1 MSKQGKSRF
10 SDRIKLIAKFKH
22 KKNKNNEDNKLEKN
36 TGFFKRIM
44 LVPLMLFGKGIE
56 DLTKTTNKDKSNN
69 ITFNDKDNKIF
80 NDKDNKI
87 FNDKKMLED
96 DRTKHINIQSKK
108 INVSQSKIKR
118 NDYDNFKNKSFYDF
132 NYVSSLTDI
141 EELKK
146 DILIGIRKNFI
157 DEINKLEVLNSELYV
172 LSKFDIDS
180 SLLQECNDYL
190 KKVKQLLDKLNKLN
204 KRYNIYKENYY
215 FENILDMDDKN
226 LLDKILL
233 FGELCNLED
242 RRNLVKDYKV
252 LDTYKYLYSILEE
265 VKEQCALL
273 EEKSEEKIKELEDAN
288 IDFKKYQND
297 IFNKENIVSRCEFI
311 YSKQE
316 ELLKEISS
324 KVGNISSY
332 ESVRYNLSGFGSLLL
347 NGIKLIGLFALS
359 PFKGLFPSISLQTSL
374 TKKTVSNLRKS
385 IASTKKTEIV
395 YTADDYIDKLNYS
408 INEMDDMYKYISS
421 TISDIDSLRDEYIS
435 KFSLYKE
442 QLPNYNYYLKKINTL
457 RKVMVNNQAKI
468 VFLNKKIKENKKVN
482 EKTLIR
488 VKKLNEKS

>member
-172 LSKFDIDS
+172 LSKFDMDS

>member
-80 NDKDNKI
+80 NDK
-87 FNDKKMLED
+87 KMLED

-118 NDYDNFKNKSFYDF
+118 NDYDDFKNKSFYDF

-204 KRYNIYKENYY
+204 KQYNIYKENYY

-468 VFLNKKIKENKKVN
+468 VFLNKKMKENKKVN

-488 VKKLNEKS
+488 VKKLNEKA

>member
-80 NDKDNKI
+80 NDK
-87 FNDKKMLED
+87 KMLED

-118 NDYDNFKNKSFYDF
+118 NDYDDFKNKSFYDF
-132 NYVSSLTDI
+132 NYVSSLIDI

-172 LSKFDIDS
+172 LSKFDMDS

-288 IDFKKYQND
+288 INFKKYQND

>member
-10 SDRIKLIAKFKH
+10 SDRIKLIAKFKR
-22 KKNKNNEDNKLEKN
+22 KKNKNSEDDKLEKN

-56 DLTKTTNKDKSNN
+56 DLIKTTNKDKSNN
-69 ITFNDKDNKIF
+69 ITLNDKDNKSF
-80 NDKDNKI
+80 NG
-87 FNDKKMLED
+87 KKMLED

-118 NDYDNFKNKSFYDF
+118 NDYDDFKNKSFYDF

-172 LSKFDIDS
+172 LSKFDMDS

-288 IDFKKYQND
+288 INFKKYQND

>member
-80 NDKDNKI
+80 NDK
-87 FNDKKMLED
+87 KMLED

-118 NDYDNFKNKSFYDF
+118 NDYDDFKNKSFYDF

-172 LSKFDIDS
+172 LSKFDMDS

-204 KRYNIYKENYY
+204 KQYNIYKENYY

-332 ESVRYNLSGFGSLLL
+332 ESVCYNLSGFGSLLL

-488 VKKLNEKS
+488 VKKLNEKA

>member
-80 NDKDNKI
+80 NDK
-87 FNDKKMLED
+87 KMLED

-118 NDYDNFKNKSFYDF
+118 NDYDDFKNKSFYDF

-172 LSKFDIDS
+172 LSKFDMDS

-488 VKKLNEKS
+488 VKKLNEKA

>member
-1 MSKQGKSRF
+1 MSKQGKSMF
-10 SDRIKLIAKFKH
+10 SDRIKLIAKFKR
-22 KKNKNNEDNKLEKN
+22 KKNKNSEDDKLEKN
-36 TGFFKRIM
+36 TGFFKRII

-56 DLTKTTNKDKSNN
+56 DLTKTTDKDKSNN
-69 ITFNDKDNKIF
+69 ITFNDKDNKS
-80 NDKDNKI
+80 

-96 DRTKHINIQSKK
+96 DRTKKINIQSKK

-118 NDYDNFKNKSFYDF
+118 NNYDDSKNKSFYNF

-172 LSKFDIDS
+172 LSKFDMDS

-204 KRYNIYKENYY
+204 KQYNIYKENYY

-385 IASTKKTEIV
+385 IASSKRTEIV

-468 VFLNKKIKENKKVN
+468 VFLNKKMKENKKVN

-488 VKKLNEKS
+488 VKKLNEKA

>member
-10 SDRIKLIAKFKH
+10 SDRIKLIAKFKR
-22 KKNKNNEDNKLEKN
+22 KKNKNNEDDKLEKN

-80 NDKDNKI
+80 NDK
-87 FNDKKMLED
+87 KMLED

-118 NDYDNFKNKSFYDF
+118 NDYDDFKNKSFYDF

-172 LSKFDIDS
+172 LSKFDMDS

-204 KRYNIYKENYY
+204 KQYNIYKENYY

-252 LDTYKYLYSILEE
+252 LDTYKYLYSKLDE

-273 EEKSEEKIKELEDAN
+273 EEKSEEKIKKLEDAN

-442 QLPNYNYYLKKINTL
+442 KLPNYNYYLKKINTL

-488 VKKLNEKS
+488 VKKLNEKA

>member
-80 NDKDNKI
+80 NDK
-87 FNDKKMLED
+87 KMLED

-118 NDYDNFKNKSFYDF
+118 NDYDDFKNKSFYDF

-172 LSKFDIDS
+172 LSKFDMDS

-204 KRYNIYKENYY
+204 KQYNIYKENYY
-215 FENILDMDDKN
+215 FENILDIDDKN

>member
-22 KKNKNNEDNKLEKN
+22 KKNKNDEDNKLEKN
-36 TGFFKRIM
+36 TGFFKKII

-56 DLTKTTNKDKSNN
+56 DLIKTTNKDKSNN
-69 ITFNDKDNKIF
+69 ITFNDKDDKSF
-80 NDKDNKI
+80 NG
-87 FNDKKMLED
+87 KKMLED

-118 NDYDNFKNKSFYDF
+118 NDYDDFKNKSFYNF

-468 VFLNKKIKENKKVN
+468 VFLNKKMKENKKVN

-488 VKKLNEKS
+488 VKKLNEKA

>member
-22 KKNKNNEDNKLEKN
+22 KKNKNDEDNKLEKN
-36 TGFFKRIM
+36 TGLFKRIM

-56 DLTKTTNKDKSNN
+56 DLIKTTNKDKSNN
-69 ITFNDKDNKIF
+69 ITFNDKDNKSF
-80 NDKDNKI
+80 NG
-87 FNDKKMLED
+87 KKMLVD

-118 NDYDNFKNKSFYDF
+118 NDYDDFKNKSFYDF

-172 LSKFDIDS
+172 LSKFDMDS

-468 VFLNKKIKENKKVN
+468 VFLNKKMKENKKVN

-488 VKKLNEKS
+488 VKKLNEKA

>member
-10 SDRIKLIAKFKH
+10 SDRIKLIAKFKR
-22 KKNKNNEDNKLEKN
+22 KKNKNSEDDKLEKN
-36 TGFFKRIM
+36 TGFFKRII

-56 DLTKTTNKDKSNN
+56 DLTKTTDKDKSNN
-69 ITFNDKDNKIF
+69 ITFNDKDNKS
-80 NDKDNKI
+80 

-96 DRTKHINIQSKK
+96 DRTKKINIQSKK

-118 NDYDNFKNKSFYDF
+118 NNYDNFKNKSFYNF

-204 KRYNIYKENYY
+204 KQYNIYKENYY

-468 VFLNKKIKENKKVN
+468 VFLNKKMKENKKVN

-488 VKKLNEKS
+488 VKKLNEKA

>member
-22 KKNKNNEDNKLEKN
+22 KKNKNDEDNKLEKN
-36 TGFFKRIM
+36 TGFFKKII

-56 DLTKTTNKDKSNN
+56 DLIKTTNKDKSNN
-69 ITFNDKDNKIF
+69 ITFNDKDDKSF
-80 NDKDNKI
+80 NG
-87 FNDKKMLED
+87 KKMLED

-118 NDYDNFKNKSFYDF
+118 NDYDDFKNKSFYNF

-141 EELKK
+141 EELKQ

-204 KRYNIYKENYY
+204 KQYNIYKENYY

>member
-10 SDRIKLIAKFKH
+10 SDRIKLIAKFKR
-22 KKNKNNEDNKLEKN
+22 KKNKNSEDDKLEKN
-36 TGFFKRIM
+36 TGFFKRII

-56 DLTKTTNKDKSNN
+56 DLTKTTDKDKSNN
-69 ITFNDKDNKIF
+69 ITF

-96 DRTKHINIQSKK
+96 DRTKKINIQSKK

-118 NDYDNFKNKSFYDF
+118 NNYDDSKNKSFYNF

-146 DILIGIRKNFI
+146 DILIRIRKNFI

-172 LSKFDIDS
+172 LSKFDMDS

-204 KRYNIYKENYY
+204 KQYNIYKENYY

-242 RRNLVKDYKV
+242 RKNLVKDYKI
-252 LDTYKYLYSILEE
+252 LDSYKYLYSKLEE
-265 VKEQCALL
+265 VIEQCALL
-273 EEKSEEKIKELEDAN
+273 EEKSEEKIKKLEDAN

-488 VKKLNEKS
+488 VKKLNEKA

>member
-10 SDRIKLIAKFKH
+10 SDRIKLIAKFKR
-22 KKNKNNEDNKLEKN
+22 KKNKNSEDDKLEKN
-36 TGFFKRIM
+36 TGFFKRII

-56 DLTKTTNKDKSNN
+56 DLTKTTDKDKSNN
-69 ITFNDKDNKIF
+69 ITFNDKDNKS
-80 NDKDNKI
+80 

-96 DRTKHINIQSKK
+96 DRTKKINIQSKK

-118 NDYDNFKNKSFYDF
+118 NNYDDSKNKSFYNF

-172 LSKFDIDS
+172 LSKFDMDS

-204 KRYNIYKENYY
+204 KQYNIYKENYY

>member
-10 SDRIKLIAKFKH
+10 SDRIKLIAKFKR
-22 KKNKNNEDNKLEKN
+22 KKNKNNEDDKLEKN

-69 ITFNDKDNKIF
+69 ITLNDKDNKSF
-80 NDKDNKI
+80 NG
-87 FNDKKMLED
+87 KKMLED

-118 NDYDNFKNKSFYDF
+118 NDYDDFKNKSFYNF

-172 LSKFDIDS
+172 LSKFDMDS

-204 KRYNIYKENYY
+204 KQYNIYKENYY

-468 VFLNKKIKENKKVN
+468 VFLNKKMKENKKVN

-488 VKKLNEKS
+488 VKKLNEKA

>member
-10 SDRIKLIAKFKH
+10 SDRIKLIAKFKR
-22 KKNKNNEDNKLEKN
+22 KKNKNSEDDKLEKN

-80 NDKDNKI
+80 NDK
-87 FNDKKMLED
+87 KMLED

-118 NDYDNFKNKSFYDF
+118 NDYDDFKNKSFYDF

-172 LSKFDIDS
+172 LSKFDMDS

>member
-10 SDRIKLIAKFKH
+10 SDRIKLIAKFKR
-22 KKNKNNEDNKLEKN
+22 KKNKNNEDDKLEKN

-69 ITFNDKDNKIF
+69 ITLNDKDNKSF
-80 NDKDNKI
+80 NG
-87 FNDKKMLED
+87 KKMLED

-118 NDYDNFKNKSFYDF
+118 NNYDNFKNKSFYNF
-132 NYVSSLTDI
+132 NYVSSLTNI

-172 LSKFDIDS
+172 LSKFDMDS

-204 KRYNIYKENYY
+204 KQYNIYKENYY

-242 RRNLVKDYKV
+242 RKNLVKDYKV
-252 LDTYKYLYSILEE
+252 LDSYKYLYSKLEE
-265 VKEQCALL
+265 VKKQCALL
-273 EEKSEEKIKELEDAN
+273 EEKSEEKIKKLEDAN
-288 IDFKKYQND
+288 IFFIKNIKMIFLIKKILFLDANLY
-297 IFNKENIVSRCEFI
+297 IVSR
-311 YSKQE
+311 K
-316 ELLKEISS
+316 
-324 KVGNISSY
+324 
-332 ESVRYNLSGFGSLLL
+332 
-347 NGIKLIGLFALS
+347 
-359 PFKGLFPSISLQTSL
+359 
-374 TKKTVSNLRKS
+374 
-385 IASTKKTEIV
+385 
-395 YTADDYIDKLNYS
+395 NY
-408 INEMDDMYKYISS
+408 
-421 TISDIDSLRDEYIS
+421 
-435 KFSLYKE
+435 
-442 QLPNYNYYLKKINTL
+442 
-457 RKVMVNNQAKI
+457 
-468 VFLNKKIKENKKVN
+468 
-482 EKTLIR
+482 
-488 VKKLNEKS
+488 

>member
-22 KKNKNNEDNKLEKN
+22 KKNKNDEDNKLEKN

-80 NDKDNKI
+80 NDK
-87 FNDKKMLED
+87 KMLED

-118 NDYDNFKNKSFYDF
+118 NDYDDFKNKSFYDF

-172 LSKFDIDS
+172 LSKFDMDS

-488 VKKLNEKS
+488 VKKLNEKA

>member
-1 MSKQGKSRF
+1 MSKQGKSMF
-10 SDRIKLIAKFKH
+10 SDRIKLIAKFKR
-22 KKNKNNEDNKLEKN
+22 KKNKNSEDDKLEKN

-69 ITFNDKDNKIF
+69 ITFNDKDNKS
-80 NDKDNKI
+80 

-96 DRTKHINIQSKK
+96 DRTKKINIQSKK

-118 NDYDNFKNKSFYDF
+118 NNYDDSKNKSFYNF

-172 LSKFDIDS
+172 LSKFDMDS

-190 KKVKQLLDKLNKLN
+190 KNVKQLLDKLNKLN
-204 KRYNIYKENYY
+204 KQYNIYKENYY

-385 IASTKKTEIV
+385 IASSKRTEIV

-468 VFLNKKIKENKKVN
+468 VFLNKKMKENKKVN

-488 VKKLNEKS
+488 VKKLNEKA

>member
-10 SDRIKLIAKFKH
+10 SDRIKLIAKFKR
-22 KKNKNNEDNKLEKN
+22 KKNKNNEDDKLEKN

-80 NDKDNKI
+80 NDK
-87 FNDKKMLED
+87 KMLED

-118 NDYDNFKNKSFYDF
+118 NDYDDFKNKSFYDF

-172 LSKFDIDS
+172 LSKFDMDS

-204 KRYNIYKENYY
+204 KQYNIYKENYY

-488 VKKLNEKS
+488 VKKLNEKA

>member
-10 SDRIKLIAKFKH
+10 SDRIKLIAKFKR
-22 KKNKNNEDNKLEKN
+22 KKNKNNEDDKLEKN

-80 NDKDNKI
+80 NDK
-87 FNDKKMLED
+87 KMLED

-118 NDYDNFKNKSFYDF
+118 NDYDDFKNKSFYDF

-172 LSKFDIDS
+172 LSKFDMDS

>member
-22 KKNKNNEDNKLEKN
+22 KKNKNDEDNKLEKN
-36 TGFFKRIM
+36 TGFFKKII

-56 DLTKTTNKDKSNN
+56 DLIKTTNKDKSNN
-69 ITFNDKDNKIF
+69 ITFNDKDDKSF
-80 NDKDNKI
+80 NG
-87 FNDKKMLED
+87 KKMLED

-118 NDYDNFKNKSFYDF
+118 NDYDDFKNKSFYNF

-172 LSKFDIDS
+172 LSKFDMDS

-204 KRYNIYKENYY
+204 KQYNIYKENYY

-385 IASTKKTEIV
+385 IASSKRTEIV

-468 VFLNKKIKENKKVN
+468 VFLNKKMKENKKVN

-488 VKKLNEKS
+488 VKKLNEKA

>member
-1 MSKQGKSRF
+1 M
-10 SDRIKLIAKFKH
+10 
-22 KKNKNNEDNKLEKN
+22 
-36 TGFFKRIM
+36 
-44 LVPLMLFGKGIE
+44 
-56 DLTKTTNKDKSNN
+56 
-69 ITFNDKDNKIF
+69 
-80 NDKDNKI
+80 
-87 FNDKKMLED
+87 
-96 DRTKHINIQSKK
+96 
-108 INVSQSKIKR
+108 
-118 NDYDNFKNKSFYDF
+118 
-132 NYVSSLTDI
+132 TDI

-172 LSKFDIDS
+172 LSKFDMDS

-204 KRYNIYKENYY
+204 KQYNIYKENYY

-252 LDTYKYLYSILEE
+252 LDIYKYLYSKLEE

-488 VKKLNEKS
+488 VKKLNEKA

>member
-10 SDRIKLIAKFKH
+10 SDRIKLIAKFKR
-22 KKNKNNEDNKLEKN
+22 KKNKNSEDDKLEKN
-36 TGFFKRIM
+36 TGFFKRII

-56 DLTKTTNKDKSNN
+56 DLTKTTDKDKSNN
-69 ITFNDKDNKIF
+69 ITFNDKDNKS
-80 NDKDNKI
+80 

-96 DRTKHINIQSKK
+96 DRTKKINIQSKK

-118 NDYDNFKNKSFYDF
+118 NNYDDSKNKSFYDF

-172 LSKFDIDS
+172 LSKFDMDS

>member
-10 SDRIKLIAKFKH
+10 SDRIKLIAKFKR
-22 KKNKNNEDNKLEKN
+22 KKNKNNEDDKLEKN

-69 ITFNDKDNKIF
+69 ITLNDKDNKSF
-80 NDKDNKI
+80 NG
-87 FNDKKMLED
+87 KKMLED

-118 NDYDNFKNKSFYDF
+118 NDYDDFKNKSFYDF

-172 LSKFDIDS
+172 LSKFDMDS

-204 KRYNIYKENYY
+204 KQYNIYKENYY

-488 VKKLNEKS
+488 VKKLNEKA

>member
-22 KKNKNNEDNKLEKN
+22 KKNKNDEDNKLEKN

-80 NDKDNKI
+80 NDK
-87 FNDKKMLED
+87 KMLED

-118 NDYDNFKNKSFYDF
+118 NDYDDFKNKSFYDF

-172 LSKFDIDS
+172 LSKFDMDS

>member
-22 KKNKNNEDNKLEKN
+22 KKNKNDEDNKLEKN
-36 TGFFKRIM
+36 TGFFKKII

-56 DLTKTTNKDKSNN
+56 DLIKTTNKDKSNN
-69 ITFNDKDNKIF
+69 ITFNDKDDKSF
-80 NDKDNKI
+80 NG
-87 FNDKKMLED
+87 KKMLED

-118 NDYDNFKNKSFYDF
+118 NDYDDFKNKSFYNF

-204 KRYNIYKENYY
+204 KQYNIYKENYY

-385 IASTKKTEIV
+385 IASSKRTEIV

-468 VFLNKKIKENKKVN
+468 VFLNKKMKENKKVN

-488 VKKLNEKS
+488 VKKLNEKA

>member
-22 KKNKNNEDNKLEKN
+22 KKNKNDEDNKLEKN
-36 TGFFKRIM
+36 TGFFKKII

-56 DLTKTTNKDKSNN
+56 DLIKTTNKDKSNN
-69 ITFNDKDNKIF
+69 ITFNDKDDKSF
-80 NDKDNKI
+80 NG
-87 FNDKKMLED
+87 KKMLED
-96 DRTKHINIQSKK
+96 DRTMHINIQSKK

-118 NDYDNFKNKSFYDF
+118 NDYDDFKNKSFYNF

>member
-22 KKNKNNEDNKLEKN
+22 KKNKNDEDNKLEKN

-69 ITFNDKDNKIF
+69 ITLNDKDNKSF
-80 NDKDNKI
+80 NG
-87 FNDKKMLED
+87 KKMLVD

-118 NDYDNFKNKSFYDF
+118 NDYDDFKNKSFYDF

-172 LSKFDIDS
+172 LSKFDMDS

-204 KRYNIYKENYY
+204 KQYNIYKENYY

>member
-10 SDRIKLIAKFKH
+10 SDRIKLIAKFKR
-22 KKNKNNEDNKLEKN
+22 KKNKNNEDDKLEKN

-69 ITFNDKDNKIF
+69 ITFNDKDNKS
-80 NDKDNKI
+80 

-96 DRTKHINIQSKK
+96 DRTKKINIQSKK

-118 NDYDNFKNKSFYDF
+118 NNYDDSKNKSFYNF

-204 KRYNIYKENYY
+204 KQYNIYKENYY

-242 RRNLVKDYKV
+242 RKNLVKDYKV
-252 LDTYKYLYSILEE
+252 LDSYKYLYFKLEE

-273 EEKSEEKIKELEDAN
+273 EEKSEEKIKKLEDAN

-468 VFLNKKIKENKKVN
+468 VFLNKKMKENKKVN

-488 VKKLNEKS
+488 VKKLNEKA

>member
-10 SDRIKLIAKFKH
+10 SDRIKLIAKFKR
-22 KKNKNNEDNKLEKN
+22 KKNKNGEDDKLEKN

-69 ITFNDKDNKIF
+69 ITLNDKDNKSF
-80 NDKDNKI
+80 NG
-87 FNDKKMLED
+87 KKMLED

-118 NDYDNFKNKSFYDF
+118 NNYDDSKNKSFYNF

-172 LSKFDIDS
+172 LSKFDMDS

-204 KRYNIYKENYY
+204 KQYNIYKENYY

-468 VFLNKKIKENKKVN
+468 VFLNKKMKENKKVN

-488 VKKLNEKS
+488 VKKLNEKV

>member
-80 NDKDNKI
+80 NDK
-87 FNDKKMLED
+87 KMLED

-118 NDYDNFKNKSFYDF
+118 NDYDDFKNKSFYDF

-172 LSKFDIDS
+172 LSKFDIES

-204 KRYNIYKENYY
+204 KQYNIYKENYY

-468 VFLNKKIKENKKVN
+468 VFLNKKMKENKKVN

-488 VKKLNEKS
+488 VKKLNEKA

>member
-22 KKNKNNEDNKLEKN
+22 KKNKNDEDNKLEKN
-36 TGFFKRIM
+36 TGFFKKII

-56 DLTKTTNKDKSNN
+56 DLIKTTNKDKSNN
-69 ITFNDKDNKIF
+69 ITFNDKDDKSF
-80 NDKDNKI
+80 NG
-87 FNDKKMLED
+87 KKMLED

-118 NDYDNFKNKSFYDF
+118 NDYDDFKNKSFYNF

-141 EELKK
+141 KELKK

>member
-80 NDKDNKI
+80 NDK
-87 FNDKKMLED
+87 KMLED

-118 NDYDNFKNKSFYDF
+118 NDYDDFKNKSFYDF

-172 LSKFDIDS
+172 LSKFDMDS